1 MFNNLI
7 HEVLYY
13 LVAISG
19 AATLSH
25 GLMKIIDHLEGRT
38 KK

>member
-1 MFNNLI
+1 MFNNLV
-7 HEVLYY
+7 HEILYY
-13 LVAISG
+13 MVTISG
-19 AATLSH
+19 AATLSY